1 MWCVLNVKYNH
12 STSLW
17 PVNDHS
23 WLQSVQWLCGVMI
36 PLSTCCCTYTA
47 VYIRTSRGRAVA
59 MRVQWICVAAL
70 IIRWLVAARDDRS
83 SNDTQ
88 SPTSLTLVP
97 IRSQLLASSLL
108 PPSTVCLPRTAQL
121 LCSID
126 WLDLTWSIL
135 LPLYMRVSVGNDV
148 CHVTALWSEAHCTSM
163 SVSSDRASVTDV
175 HCDCVDDCRQENT
188 KHLLIP
194 QTGEFTLINSSQV
207 NAVSAVVRSTDARP
221 WVRTCCRTRSPVI
234 ADNHRSA
241 SASVTARLLYII
253 RSNALTLR
261 AKLGEEGVTD
271 VRHIRGGGCH
281 MRKKLCRYLVPF
293 EYNARMWRTD
303 RQAWRNGNVSISVMS
318 PYWLTA
324 EFVVRQVTVTSS
336 CQWLTSACA
345 CVWLADWS

>member
-1 MWCVLNVKYNH
+1 MTWKRAKILYRNESYHQSTTHWFLYSIFARFACHCGDIHSQATAPRTFTTVICWLISCIMWCVLNVKYNH

-135 LPLYMRVSVGNDV
+135 LPLYMRVSVGY
-148 CHVTALWSEAHCTSM
+148 
-163 SVSSDRASVTDV
+163 DRCLS
-175 HCDCVDDCRQENT
+175 RY
-188 KHLLIP
+188 
-194 QTGEFTLINSSQV
+194 
-207 NAVSAVVRSTDARP
+207 SAVKWS
-221 WVRTCCRTRSPVI
+221 S
-234 ADNHRSA
+234 
-241 SASVTARLLYII
+241 LYIYVCLI
-253 RSNALTLR
+253 WPS
-261 AKLGEEGVTD
+261 
-271 VRHIRGGGCH
+271 
-281 MRKKLCRYLVPF
+281 
-293 EYNARMWRTD
+293 
-303 RQAWRNGNVSISVMS
+303 
-318 PYWLTA
+318 
-324 EFVVRQVTVTSS
+324 
-336 CQWLTSACA
+336 
-345 CVWLADWS
+345 